1 MKTKQLRDKE
11 NAELFASVSHM
22 FSYGAVE
29 LGGGYCCMTHCGIL
43 NVSFGNK
50 RC

>member
-29 LGGGYCCMTHCGIL
+29 LGGGYSYINYSVLMHYYI
-43 NVSFGNK
+43 
-50 RC
+50 R